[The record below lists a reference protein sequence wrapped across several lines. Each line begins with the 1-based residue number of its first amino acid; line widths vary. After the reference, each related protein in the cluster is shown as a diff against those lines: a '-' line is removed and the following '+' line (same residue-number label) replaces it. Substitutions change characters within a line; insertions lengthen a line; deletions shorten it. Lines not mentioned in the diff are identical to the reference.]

1 MTNSSIRY
9 KNLKIKNKYT
19 PKRTQKTEAKDE
31 LKTNIQFNNNSW
43 RLQYSTFNNQQEQI
57 NKETEDLK
65 NTINQQDFKAIYR
78 TLPPTHNRT
87 YILLKYKPNAPHD

>member
-1 MTNSSIRY
+1 MHIRE
-9 KNLKIKNKYT
+9 LK
-19 PKRTQKTEAKDE
+19 KTEAKDE

-65 NTINQQDFKAIYR
+65 NTINQQDLKAIYR
-78 TLPPTHNRT
+78 KNTSLHTQ
-87 YILLKYKPNAPHD
+87 